1 MNRRSAAAV
10 GAAVAAAAAVAVA
23 LLARRKRRP
32 IHVSVGTTNKCKLAA
47 VRATLADRGLQF
59 LSRGIKVETSVADQP
74 LGLESTMTGAR
85 ARARAAYFPSPVA
98 GAAPVPAQ
106 CDLALGLESGV
117 FEVDG
122 TMFDVCCCCAY
133 DGKREYVGWSTS
145 WALPGTIAARVRDH
159 GEDLSQASNSCGL
172 TKDPRLGEHQGC
184 IGILSLGRITRKDYT
199 MQAIDVALIGVLDSP
214 EWYKTRTL

>member
-1 MNRRSAAAV
+1 MPKKRSNTKPTAAAPPPPP
-10 GAAVAAAAAVAVA
+10 
-23 LLARRKRRP
+23 RP
-32 IHVSVGTTNKCKLAA
+32 QAGQV
-47 VRATLADRGLQF
+47 DR
-59 LSRGIKVETSVADQP
+59 
-74 LGLESTMTGAR
+74 LGR
-85 ARARAAYFPSPVA
+85 
-98 GAAPVPAQ
+98 
-106 CDLALGLESGV
+106 LALGLLLCALVLAGV
-117 FEVDG
+117 VAG
-122 TMFDVCCCCAY
+122 ALGGVLL